1 MEGNAGET
9 RHQPRGRRRALGRRG
24 TDTGEGGDTKRRQ
37 NRPDRV
43 VMLGEAKLIYPRGS
57 DTRGTRNRSGEGLL
71 GNRSGVVGAEGMQNQ
86 PELKGLLGDA

>member
-24 TDTGEGGDTKRRQ
+24 TDLGEGGDTKRRQ

-43 VMLGEAKLIYPRGS
+43 VMLGGGETYPRGS

-71 GNRSGVVGAEGMQNQ
+71 GNRSGVVGAEGMQNR